1 LVIYVFAGVV
11 LVALRDLV
19 FAVLAVVVIVL
30 YFAVPYLLLGGVG
43 GFTLYCF
50 WLALAVVSAAA
61 SLIYFDKLCKRGGGE
76 CS

>member
-1 LVIYVFAGVV
+1 LMGW
-11 LVALRDLV
+11 RGLV

-30 YFAVPYLLLGGVG
+30 YFAVPYLLLRGVG

-50 WLALAVVSAAA
+50 WLALAVFSAAA
-61 SLIYFDKLCKRGGGE
+61 SLIYFDKLCKRGGGL